1 MAQPDF
7 NNQIL
12 NDTQEHIREFFDKQ
26 IEAEYVYHDLTHTL
40 NVVQE
45 TREIALRSGI
55 SEKEM
60 ELLEIAAWFHD
71 TGYNKG
77 AENHEQRGIQ
87 YATEFLKN
95 YPYTEE
101 EVATIQRLI
110 LATQM
115 PHEPKDLLEGI
126 IVDADMSHLGKKIY
140 WDRCG
145 RVRQE
150 LLMTK
155 SVVMSEQEWVDF
167 ELNFMNNHHYATPAA
182 EELFNKRKLKHIK
195 QLRKQKL
202 RLNPTEITSVDDLAR
217 RDQSK
222 KSKKPPKKK
231 KKTKKIKS
239 NIIARKD
246 AELKELNLG
255 RGVETMFRTT
265 YRTHVNLSSIA
276 DNKANIML
284 SINAIIISIVL
295 PQLVPEFDTNPRLIV
310 PTIILL
316 IVCLASMVYATLST
330 RPKITEGKFT
340 REDIEKKR
348 SNLLFFGNFY
358 RMKMDDYHWGM
369 MEMIKDSDF
378 LYSSMT
384 RDLYWLGIVLAKKYR
399 YLSQCYKVFMYGM
412 IIAVA
417 SFAAAFVLF

>member
-1 MAQPDF
+1 MAEPDF

-12 NDTQEHIREFFDKQ
+12 NDTQEHIREFFDKK
-26 IEAEYVYHDLTHTL
+26 IAAEYVYHDLTHTL
-40 NVVQE
+40 NVVEE
-45 TREIALRSGI
+45 TREIGSKSNI
-55 SEKEM
+55 SKKEM

-71 TGYNKG
+71 TGYDEG
-77 AENHEQRGIQ
+77 AENHEQRSSQ
-87 YATEFLKN
+87 YAIDFLAAYN
-95 YPYTEE
+95 YSPEDI
-101 EVATIQRLI
+101 ATITQLI
-110 LATQM
+110 MATQM
-115 PHEPKDLLEGI
+115 PHNPQNLLEQI
-126 IVDADMSHLGKKIY
+126 ISDADMSHLGKKIY

-167 ELNFMNNHHYATPAA
+167 ELDFMINHQYSTPVAN
-182 EELFNKRKLKHIK
+182 ELFNKQKLKHIK

-217 RDQSK
+217 RDKTK
-222 KSKKPPKKK
+222 KRKKK
-231 KKTKKIKS
+231 KKKRKKIPANLVIS
-239 NIIARKD
+239 KD

-295 PQLVPEFDTNPRLIV
+295 PQLVPNFDETPKLIL
-310 PTIILL
+310 PTVILL

-358 RMKMDDYHWGM
+358 SMKMEDYHWGM

-399 YLSQCYKVFMYGM
+399 YLSQCYQVFMYGM
-412 IIAVA
+412 IIAVMA
-417 SFAAAFVLF
+417 FAVVFILF